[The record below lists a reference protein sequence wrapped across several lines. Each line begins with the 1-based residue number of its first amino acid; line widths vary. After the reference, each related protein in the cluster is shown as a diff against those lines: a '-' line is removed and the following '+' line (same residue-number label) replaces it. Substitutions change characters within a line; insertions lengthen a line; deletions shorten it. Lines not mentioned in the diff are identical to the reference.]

1 MAEGDDVVELN
12 YEQAE
17 LRLVEELADALDI
30 TLVIDPSID
39 SPTISELRPIA
50 RCSGMTSGPR
60 YDS

>member
-17 LRLVEELADALDI
+17 LRLVLEELADALDI

-39 SPTISELRPIA
+39 SLTVSEPRPIA
-50 RCSGMTSGPR
+50 RCSGMTSGP
-60 YDS
+60 